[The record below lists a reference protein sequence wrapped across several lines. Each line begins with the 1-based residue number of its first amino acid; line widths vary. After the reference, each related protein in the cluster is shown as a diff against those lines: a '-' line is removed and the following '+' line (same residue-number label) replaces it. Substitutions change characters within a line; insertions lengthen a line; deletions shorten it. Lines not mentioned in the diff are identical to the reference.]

1 MINPEIPENPFSH
14 HNGSMLIFYELDH
27 SFRKISDGL
36 FVITHTHTESEIM
49 MFLLLIRL
57 KSVLLN
63 MLKFFSW
70 GVKNQK
76 SSLIHIG
83 AISWSNDGK

>member
-36 FVITHTHTESEIM
+36 FVITHTHRKRDYDVSFTHKVEKCFTEHAQVF
-49 MFLLLIRL
+49 FLG
-57 KSVLLN
+57 S
-63 MLKFFSW
+63 
-70 GVKNQK
+70 
-76 SSLIHIG
+76 
-83 AISWSNDGK
+83 